1 MVPVVPMQTQDDVF
15 CPPSSADNCTELP
28 LPGDPM
34 CNSLSPSHHVSW
46 GGFAAMGLPPPKT
59 DGARCPET
67 PTDSADL
74 ASFPSSFAEVVNILT
89 LAAIW
94 PPVGPL
100 PQDLRST
107 SECLG
112 SDSHLLG
119 WLLPIPGLPGIPGDK
134 GSRQE
139 RQWEVERGYWPL
151 PQAALTS

>member
-1 MVPVVPMQTQDDVF
+1 
-15 CPPSSADNCTELP
+15 
-28 LPGDPM
+28 
-34 CNSLSPSHHVSW
+34 
-46 GGFAAMGLPPPKT
+46 MGLPPTKT

-74 ASFPSSFAEVVNILT
+74 ASLPSSFAEVVNILT

-94 PPVGPL
+94 PPVVPL

-112 SDSHLLG
+112 GSHLLG
-119 WLLPIPGLPGIPGDK
+119 WLLPTPGLPGIPGDK

-139 RQWEVERGYWPL
+139 RQWEVERGHWPL

>member
-1 MVPVVPMQTQDDVF
+1 MSR
-15 CPPSSADNCTELP
+15 PPSSADNCTQFP

-34 CNSLSPSHHVSW
+34 RNSLSPSHHVSW
-46 GGFAAMGLPPPKT
+46 GGFAAMGVPPTKT
-59 DGARCPET
+59 NGARCPET

-74 ASFPSSFAEVVNILT
+74 ASLPSSFAQVVNILT

-94 PPVGPL
+94 PPAVPL

-112 SDSHLLG
+112 SGSHLLG
-119 WLLPIPGLPGIPGDK
+119 WLLPIPGLPGIPRDK

-139 RQWEVERGYWPL
+139 RQWEVERGHWSL

>member
-1 MVPVVPMQTQDDVF
+1 
-15 CPPSSADNCTELP
+15 
-28 LPGDPM
+28 
-34 CNSLSPSHHVSW
+34 
-46 GGFAAMGLPPPKT
+46 MGLPPPKT

-112 SDSHLLG
+112 SGSHLLG
-119 WLLPIPGLPGIPGDK
+119 WLLLDYLAFQKTRVRGRRGNGKWKEATGHCPRLP
-134 GSRQE
+134 
-139 RQWEVERGYWPL
+139 
-151 PQAALTS
+151 